1 MLRVRACGLSD
12 VGLTRVHNEDYF
24 EIDPRHRLYVVADG
38 MGGHSAGEVAAQIA
52 VRAIHDFIEKSVD
65 RETSWS
71 LRPTLSH
78 PIKVPPGLAPAPA
91 SAPAPPSAASATK
104 APSAPTTSASGAA
117 AAPAY
122 SPAVAAPAS
131 HAGQA
136 APPAQAVQAAR
147 KAQPAAAWAAGTA
160 AGALPGEQSAAAAA
174 AAASP
179 SPGLPSPPPPPPDDR
194 LARHSRLLKM
204 AVRKAH
210 DNVLTAISKDGSLHG
225 MGTTVVGLLLAGP
238 TAAVAH
244 VGDSRAYRLRNGHLD
259 QLTQDHTWVHEQVVA
274 GLLSQEQAR
283 SHPLK
288 NVVTRALG
296 GESEIVV
303 DVREVQVQPGDL
315 YLLCSDGLTGML
327 SDGEI
332 RERLGSGHSLH
343 EICRSLVNEANA
355 RGGLDNVT
363 VVLLAVEDG
372 DEGDDDV
379 DPGAGF

>member
-1 MLRVRACGLSD
+1 MLRIKACGLSD

-38 MGGHSAGEVAAQIA
+38 MGGHSYGEVAAQIA
-52 VRAIHDFIEKSVD
+52 VKAIHDFVEKSGE
-65 RETSWS
+65 RETHWP
-71 LRPTLSH
+71 LR
-78 PIKVPPGLAPAPA
+78 GLHGAGTAGDGGGGGTTVTTTAPLLKPPAPVRA
-91 SAPAPPSAASATK
+91 GGGPAAPGAPAPPAAPPGSAQA
-104 APSAPTTSASGAA
+104 GAA
-117 AAPAY
+117 AYGAQAGVP
-122 SPAVAAPAS
+122 AAPG
-131 HAGQA
+131 GQS
-136 APPAQAVQAAR
+136 
-147 KAQPAAAWAAGTA
+147 GD
-160 AGALPGEQSAAAAA
+160 E
-174 AAASP
+174 
-179 SPGLPSPPPPPPDDR
+179 R

-225 MGTTVVGLLLAGP
+225 MGTTVVGLLLSGP

-244 VGDSRAYRLRNGHLD
+244 VGDSRAYRLRNGRLD

-296 GESEIVV
+296 GETDVVV

-332 RERLGSGHSLH
+332 RDRLGSGRGLH
-343 EICRSLVNEANA
+343 EICRTLVNEANS

-363 VVLLAVEDG
+363 VVLLSVEDA
-372 DEGDDDV
+372 DDDE
-379 DPGAGF
+379 DDLDGAARR